1 MPGII
6 IYGLISCP
14 FVRSQFGD
22 LYQVTRRNG
31 LHFVGSISVQISST
45 SSTWTSSLGLNPIK
59 YLTYMDTP
67 PYCNSYQAV
76 FVGSLSCW
84 SVPLQ
89 QNGPTGSH

>member
-31 LHFVGSISVQISST
+31 LHFVGSISVQISSR

-76 FVGSLSCW
+76 FVSSLPRRSLPLEQKCPTW
-84 SVPLQ
+84 S
-89 QNGPTGSH
+89 H